1 MGPTACGKTNLAIN
15 LSQKLPIE
23 IINVDSAQV
32 YIGMDIGTNK
42 PNKSE
47 LATAKHHL
55 IDICHPQEHY
65 SVAKFCEN
73 ASLLLNKIHARGK
86 IPLLV
91 GGTMLY
97 FYGLCFGLNDLPAAD
112 PVVRHNIDLEADK
125 YGWQY
130 LHAKLAK
137 IDPQMAY
144 KIQPTDKQRIQRGL
158 EVFMLTGKSMSS
170 YLITEKHMNF
180 LDTDHWNVKYFALVD
195 GQRELLHKKIAT
207 RFYSMIKQG
216 FIEEVAWLLAQ
227 NIPLSA
233 PSMRCVG
240 YRQLAE
246 YLQNITDRET
256 AYQNTINSTRQLAKR
271 QYTWLRKWKNLVD
284 LNFLNAESTDLENLK
299 LIIDNI
305 KC

>member
-15 LSQKLPIE
+15 LSQQLPIE

-42 PNKSE
+42 PNRTE
-47 LATAKHHL
+47 LTIVKHHL
-55 IDICHPQEHY
+55 IDICNPQEYY
-65 SVAKFCEN
+65 SVSKFCED
-73 ASLLLNKIHARGK
+73 ASILLNKIHARGK

-97 FYGLCFGLNDLPAAD
+97 FYALCFGLNNLPSAD
-112 PVVRHNIDLEADK
+112 PVIRRNLDLEADK
-125 YGWQY
+125 YGWKY

-137 IDPQMAY
+137 IDPQIAY

-170 YLITEKHMNF
+170 YLITEKQMKF

-207 RFYSMIKQG
+207 RFYSMIQQG
-216 FIEEVAWLLAQ
+216 FIEEVAWLLTQ
-227 NIPLSA
+227 NITLSA
-233 PSMRCVG
+233 PAMRCVG

-256 AYQNTINSTRQLAKR
+256 ACQNAINSTRQLAKR
-271 QYTWLRKWKNLVD
+271 QYTWLRKWKNLVN
-284 LNFLNAESTDLENLK
+284 LTFLNAESTDLENLK
-299 LIIDNI
+299 LIISNI